1 MHPTVHEY
9 AVKLAEKMPGNL
21 KVRKYILYYQ
31 SKYFDVFSILS
42 NIAHLPLFYKT

>member
-21 KVRKYILYYQ
+21 KVKEYLLHFQ
-31 SKYFDVFSILS
+31 TKYFDMFSILS
-42 NIAHLPLFYKT
+42 NIAHPPLFYKT